1 MAIQDTERAY
11 SSVVEFSPGNS
22 HTPMLNAV
30 RQYLD
35 SDGWTYSE
43 RERNGIFT
51 LSATVSLPRGEFRTC
66 FDVNDED
73 ERFAVFVYAP
83 VKVPEQ
89 HRSAVAEFLTRV
101 NYRLFLGKFEF
112 DLDDG
117 EVRMVSTVFMG
128 GSILS
133 QAMIEQ
139 MENTAHMSMNQYWP
153 GMMVVAYGGQSAA
166 EALAV
171 VDAEA
176 DASA

>member
-1 MAIQDTERAY
+1 MTAQDAQNVHSAVAR
-11 SSVVEFSPGNS
+11 FSPGDS
-22 HTPMLNAV
+22 HTPMLDAV

-51 LSATVSLPRGEFRTC
+51 LIATVGLPSGEFRTC

-89 HRSAVAEFLTRV
+89 HRPAVAEFLTRV
-101 NYRLFLGKFEF
+101 NHRLFLGKFEF

-117 EVRMVSTVFMG
+117 AVRMVSTVFMG

-133 QAMIEQ
+133 RAMIEQ

-153 GMMVVAYGGQSAA
+153 GIMSVAYGGQSSA
-166 EALAV
+166 EALAA
-171 VDAEA
+171 VDAET